1 MTNIHK
7 FSLNEGIEH
16 LKKDKVLSKILNL
29 PDFNYRL
36 SEGDIFQ
43 VMIRSVTSQQLS
55 TKVAETIYNR
65 LLQFLDFEITP
76 LHLLSKPHEE
86 LRQLGLSNSKVKYL
100 HSVAEYFSST
110 ENAEKDWNALSDE
123 EIITQLTSIKGIGV
137 WSAQMILIFHLDR
150 PDVLP
155 LGDLIIQNGIK
166 NLYDLQSERKLL
178 FEECTEIAESWR
190 PYRSLASRYLW
201 HAKDLIIK

>member
-1 MTNIHK
+1 M
-7 FSLNEGIEH
+7 
-16 LKKDKVLSKILNL
+16 KILNL
-29 PDFNYRL
+29 SDFNYRL